1 MDGGDLGGGADGAS
15 INGGLAGAAQAQA
28 AAREQRHKRL
38 RDTAGLARRRP
49 GHRVGGSGG
58 GTAAWGLEAA
68 RLRVL
73 GVALPRGG
81 GDGTG
86 GLEELVECGV
96 EASGNGLVALGN
108 AHPRLP
114 IRAHLADLLL

>member
-15 INGGLAGAAQAQA
+15 VNGGLVGAAQAQA
-28 AAREQRHKRL
+28 AEREQRHRRL
-38 RDTAGLARRRP
+38 RDTVGLARRRP

-58 GTAAWGLEAA
+58 GGAAWGLEAA

-73 GVALPRGG
+73 GVAFPRCG

-86 GLEELVECGV
+86 GLEELVERGA
-96 EASGNGLVALGN
+96 EAGGDGLVALSN
-108 AHPRLP
+108 AYPSLP
-114 IRAHLADLLL
+114 LCAHLAELLL

>member
-15 INGGLAGAAQAQA
+15 VNGGLAGAAQAQA
-28 AAREQRHKRL
+28 AAREQRHRRL

-49 GHRVGGSGG
+49 GHRVSGSGG
-58 GTAAWGLEAA
+58 GGAAWGLEAA

-73 GVALPRGG
+73 GVALPRDG

-86 GLEELVECGV
+86 RLEELVKRGA
-96 EASGNGLVALGN
+96 EADGDGLVALGN

-114 IRAHLADLLL
+114 LRAHLAELLL